1 MRLFALPLSLARLP
15 LKVAGTAISLV
26 ESLVRPTPT
35 APAPTTPPPE
45 PRFVRADPPRRRAP
59 AVANGVAPPAAPR
72 QEPAHVSEE
81 PVVVAETAERGAEEG
96 AGAEV
101 HVDEPWPGYRDMT
114 AAQIR
119 QRLRAA
125 SPAEAAAVSLYEAGG
140 KGRSSVLEEAAKR
153 TGA

>member
-1 MRLFALPLSLARLP
+1 MRLLTLPFSLARLP

-26 ESLVRPTPT
+26 ESLVRPSPT
-35 APAPTTPPPE
+35 APTPTTPAPE
-45 PRFVRADPPRRRAP
+45 PRFVRDEPPRPRTRA
-59 AVANGVAPPAAPR
+59 AGNGGAPPEP
-72 QEPAHVSEE
+72 EPAHVSEQ
-81 PVVVAETAERGAEEG
+81 PVVVAESAERGAEEG

-101 HVDEPWPGYRDMT
+101 HVDEPWPGYREMT

-140 KGRSSVLEEAAKR
+140 KGRTSVLEEASRR